1 MATEVMPS
9 SRQARI
15 TRTAISPR
23 LAIRIFCSTGSY
35 VGAVSASAATP
46 SWGGGWP
53 EPFRVAR
60 VAETGST
67 NADLVAA
74 ARTGEPAGAVLVA
87 DHQTAGRGR
96 LGRTWQAP
104 ARSALLCSILLRPR
118 PGAVVHGAV
127 WSVALAARAACR
139 RLAGVAPD
147 LKWPNDLLWDGRK
160 LAGVLAEAVTGADD
174 PARVTAVVVG
184 IGLNVG
190 WQEPPPGVAAGAVTL
205 EELAGHPID
214 REALLRE
221 LLAELAPLV
230 ALWADAPDRLH
241 EEYRSALATLGHAVR
256 VTMAARELDGVAIDV
271 TADGALVV
279 EAGGECVVLA
289 AGDVVHLRPR

>member
-1 MATEVMPS
+1 
-9 SRQARI
+9 
-15 TRTAISPR
+15 
-23 LAIRIFCSTGSY
+23 
-35 VGAVSASAATP
+35 VSASAATP

-53 EPFRVAR
+53 QPFRVTR

-67 NADLVAA
+67 NADLVAG
-74 ARTGEPAGAVLVA
+74 ARAGEPAGAVLVA

-104 ARSALLCSILLRPR
+104 PGGALLCSILLRPP

-127 WSVALAARAACR
+127 WSVALAAREACR
-139 RLAGVAPD
+139 RLAGVVPD
-147 LKWPNDLLWDGRK
+147 LKWPNDLLSGGRK
-160 LAGVLAEAVTGADD
+160 LAGVLAEAVTGAED

-190 WQEPPPGVAAGAVTL
+190 WDEPPPEVAANAVTL
-205 EELAGHPID
+205 EELAGHPIG

-221 LLAELAPLV
+221 LLAELAPLL
-230 ALWADAPDRLH
+230 ALWVDAPDRLH
-241 EEYRSALATLGHAVR
+241 ERYRSSLATLGQRVR
-256 VTMAARELDGVAIDV
+256 VTMPDRELDGVAVDV
-271 TADGALVV
+271 TAEGALVV
-279 EAGGECVVLA
+279 ESGGDRVIVA

>member
-1 MATEVMPS
+1 
-9 SRQARI
+9 
-15 TRTAISPR
+15 
-23 LAIRIFCSTGSY
+23 
-35 VGAVSASAATP
+35 VSAPAATP

-53 EPFRVAR
+53 EPFRVAH

-74 ARTGEPAGAVLVA
+74 ARAGEPAGAVLVA

-96 LGRTWQAP
+96 LGRAWQAP
-104 ARSALLCSILLRPR
+104 PGSALLCSILLRPR
-118 PGAVVHGAV
+118 PGTVVHGAV
-127 WSVALAARAACR
+127 WSVALAAREACR

-160 LAGVLAEAVTGADD
+160 LAGVLAEAVTGAHD
-174 PARVTAVVVG
+174 PGRVTAVVVG

-190 WQEPPPGVAAGAVTL
+190 WEEPPPDIAAGAVTL

-214 REALLRE
+214 RDALLRE

-230 ALWADAPDRLH
+230 ALWADSPDRLH
-241 EEYRSALATLGHAVR
+241 EHYRSAVATLGQVVR
-256 VTMAARELDGVAIDV
+256 VTMADRELDGVAVDV

-279 EAGGECVVLA
+279 DAGGDRVIVG

>member
-1 MATEVMPS
+1 MATEVTPS

-35 VGAVSASAATP
+35 VGAVSAPAATP

-53 EPFRVAR
+53 EPFRVAH

-74 ARTGEPAGAVLVA
+74 ARAGEPAGAVLVA

-96 LGRTWQAP
+96 LVRAWQAP
-104 ARSALLCSILLRPR
+104 PGSALLCSILLRPR
-118 PGAVVHGAV
+118 PGTVVHGAV
-127 WSVALAARAACR
+127 WSVALAAREACR

-160 LAGVLAEAVTGADD
+160 LAGVLAEAVTGAHD
-174 PARVTAVVVG
+174 PGRVTAV
-184 IGLNVG
+184 
-190 WQEPPPGVAAGAVTL
+190 
-205 EELAGHPID
+205 
-214 REALLRE
+214 
-221 LLAELAPLV
+221 
-230 ALWADAPDRLH
+230 
-241 EEYRSALATLGHAVR
+241 
-256 VTMAARELDGVAIDV
+256 
-271 TADGALVV
+271 
-279 EAGGECVVLA
+279 
-289 AGDVVHLRPR
+289 